1 MDKENNL
8 NHNNEH
14 RIKPK
19 AIALLLVVLFI
30 LVFEGVVIYNWQHNK
45 VTSLQTQDTT
55 LKTQL
60 KYVQS
65 EQDKL
70 ERQIK

>member
-19 AIALLLVVLFI
+19 VIALLLVVLFI

>member
-1 MDKENNL
+1 MDKENNSK
-8 NHNNEH
+8 HSNEH